1 MNFRLLWIL
10 MVGLFAYLLFWEW
23 SQESAA
29 KAELVA
35 TTRVD
40 EVSSGVDSVD
50 SSNASKISNG
60 SLTLVVDNLSGSI
73 IGVELS
79 EYPVLQK
86 EGSPNVRLLGSEGAF
101 KFYVKSGFGIES
113 PVFSLKNNDGSS
125 ITLVSD
131 DGLYKKVISIKEGYL
146 VDINDSYLGGNK
158 PGDPFVAMYRTD
170 GKPLDATD
178 SWIDNASYVGV
189 AFNTPDDPYDSYR
202 LRSIDERLL
211 FDQVGGW
218 VGFIQKYFL
227 TALLVNP
234 NDVVTMFANP
244 PSVPGGVYSMGS
256 IVREKT
262 VSEINSGVSH
272 KLFFGP
278 KIRSDL
284 MLIAK
289 DLELSIDMGW
299 FWFLAQPLVMLLV
312 VINDLINN
320 WGVSILLL
328 TVVVK
333 LLLWPISAAGFRS
346 MAKMRVVQPKLQE
359 IQQRYKDDRQKLGVE
374 MMALYKKEKI
384 NPAGGCF
391 PMLLQFPVF
400 IALFFALREIVELR
414 HAPFFFWL
422 QDLSAPD
429 PYFVLPVVMGGLM
442 YLTQQLN
449 PTPPNMDP
457 MQIQVMKYMPVVFSV
472 FFIFLPS
479 GLVLYSVANAL
490 FSLVQQRMMY
500 RKYGASSFSS
510 PGG

>member
-1 MNFRLLWIL
+1 M
-10 MVGLFAYLLFWEW
+10 
-23 SQESAA
+23 
-29 KAELVA
+29 
-35 TTRVD
+35 
-40 EVSSGVDSVD
+40 
-50 SSNASKISNG
+50 
-60 SLTLVVDNLSGSI
+60 
-73 IGVELS
+73 
-79 EYPVLQK
+79 
-86 EGSPNVRLLGSEGAF
+86 
-101 KFYVKSGFGIES
+101 
-113 PVFSLKNNDGSS
+113 
-125 ITLVSD
+125 
-131 DGLYKKVISIKEGYL
+131 
-146 VDINDSYLGGNK
+146 
-158 PGDPFVAMYRTD
+158 
-170 GKPLDATD
+170 
-178 SWIDNASYVGV
+178 

-202 LRSIDERLL
+202 LRSVDERLL

-244 PSVPGGVYSMGS
+244 PGVPGGVYSMGS

-262 VSEINSGVSH
+262 VSEINSGISH

-312 VINDLINN
+312 VINDLIDN

-457 MQIQVMKYMPVVFSV
+457 MQVQVMKYMPVVFSV

>member
-1 MNFRLLWIL
+1 
-10 MVGLFAYLLFWEW
+10 
-23 SQESAA
+23 
-29 KAELVA
+29 
-35 TTRVD
+35 
-40 EVSSGVDSVD
+40 
-50 SSNASKISNG
+50 
-60 SLTLVVDNLSGSI
+60 
-73 IGVELS
+73 
-79 EYPVLQK
+79 
-86 EGSPNVRLLGSEGAF
+86 
-101 KFYVKSGFGIES
+101 
-113 PVFSLKNNDGSS
+113 
-125 ITLVSD
+125 
-131 DGLYKKVISIKEGYL
+131 
-146 VDINDSYLGGNK
+146 
-158 PGDPFVAMYRTD
+158 
-170 GKPLDATD
+170 
-178 SWIDNASYVGV
+178 
-189 AFNTPDDPYDSYR
+189 
-202 LRSIDERLL
+202 
-211 FDQVGGW
+211 
-218 VGFIQKYFL
+218 
-227 TALLVNP
+227 
-234 NDVVTMFANP
+234 
-244 PSVPGGVYSMGS
+244 
-256 IVREKT
+256 
-262 VSEINSGVSH
+262 
-272 KLFFGP
+272 
-278 KIRSDL
+278 
-284 MLIAK
+284 
-289 DLELSIDMGW
+289 
-299 FWFLAQPLVMLLV
+299 MLLV
-312 VINDLINN
+312 VINGLINN

-449 PTPPNMDP
+449 PTPPNMEP
-457 MQIQVMKYMPVVFSV
+457 LQVQVMKYMPVLFSV

-500 RKYGASSFSS
+500 RKYGASSFST